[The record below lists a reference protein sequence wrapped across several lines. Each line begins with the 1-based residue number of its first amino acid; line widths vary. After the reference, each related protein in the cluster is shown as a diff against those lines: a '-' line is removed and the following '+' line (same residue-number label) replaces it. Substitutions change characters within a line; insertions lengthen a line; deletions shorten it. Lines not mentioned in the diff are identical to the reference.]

1 VKLIVADTGPLNYLI
16 QIRAMDVLH
25 GLVELV
31 ILPAEVLCEMNADGA
46 PPEVRAWAQ
55 NLPEWVRVESPAE
68 LIPPDSSLSPADR
81 AAISLAVEKRSL
93 LLMDDRRARDIA
105 AAHSLV
111 TIGTL
116 GILEAAAAMNLISL
130 PETLKR
136 LGQTSMFL
144 SASLIRQALERDAL
158 RLSRTSHEGF
168 PNASPDTPPLPTDKN
183 A

>member
-1 VKLIVADTGPLNYLI
+1 
-16 QIRAMDVLH
+16 
-25 GLVELV
+25 
-31 ILPAEVLCEMNADGA
+31 
-46 PPEVRAWAQ
+46 
-55 NLPEWVRVESPAE
+55 
-68 LIPPDSSLSPADR
+68 
-81 AAISLAVEKRSL
+81 
-93 LLMDDRRARDIA
+93 
-105 AAHSLV
+105 V